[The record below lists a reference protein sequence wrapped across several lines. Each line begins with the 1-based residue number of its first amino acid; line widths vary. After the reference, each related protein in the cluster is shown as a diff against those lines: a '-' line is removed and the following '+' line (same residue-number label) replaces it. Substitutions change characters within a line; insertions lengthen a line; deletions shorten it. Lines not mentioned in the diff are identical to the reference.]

1 MDIDGLETMGNMM
14 AMIHHDAPLDY
25 FAGWQT
31 RIPPCGSRQKQRL
44 MPKIQ
49 LIYSKPNCGEILT
62 SLDFW
67 VVSFRKSNIPMENPP
82 FIYFDDFPIHIAH
95 QLRGFRKKS
104 WLVVGLCQLCPNFWW
119 RPFWIIPE
127 WPNHQALTAPERL
140 WPSGR
145 FVRLA
150 NLFGSDFRWPAG
162 LVGRETQARTWTWA
176 EWPWTLAEWPW
187 TLIEEG
193 DFPCCC
199 MPSHIIEWYMMYMYD
214 VYDMLSIYTYIY
226 NII

>member
-49 LIYSKPNCGEILT
+49 LIYSKPNCGESLT

-104 WLVVGLCQLCPNFWW
+104 WLVVGLCQLCPTEIVDD
-119 RPFWIIPE
+119 PSGSSQDDP
-127 WPNHQALTAPERL
+127 TTKL
-140 WPSGR
+140 WPILRGFDHQVDLSDWPTY
-145 FVRLA
+145 LA
-150 NLFGSDFRWPAG
+150 LIFGG
-162 LVGRETQARTWTWA
+162 LLGLLVGKPRHDLDLGRV
-176 EWPWTLAEWPW
+176 TLDLAW
-187 TLIEEG
+187 G
-193 DFPCCC
+193 RGF
-199 MPSHIIEWYMMYMYD
+199 S
-214 VYDMLSIYTYIY
+214 MLLHA
-226 NII
+226 